1 MKILFSLARTLSI
14 VAAVGASA
22 ALVCE
27 PAVAARSG
35 GGHVVAAG
43 GWHGGPGH
51 FRGGH
56 WGHRGYWPGA
66 FWGGIGLGL
75 GIGAVGYYGGYYGY
89 GGYYSPYYGAYYYD
103 PPLIVAPVYG
113 TVDPGAPRTGQ
124 PVPQASA
131 RGRSDLLSEERPERR
146 SDRVGSARLQSLGDD
161 PARCHGRRQHLP
173 ARDARLHGRARLHG
187 QVGAASSRERGGC
200 RRARVT
206 DCACGT
212 ASRRKAGQDFTVDG
226 ENRR

>member
-75 GIGAVGYYGGYYGY
+75 GIGAVGYYGGYGGY

-124 PVPQASA
+124 PVPQVSA
-131 RGRSDLLSEERPERR
+131 AADPIFYPKNGQSAEATE
-146 SDRVGSARLQSLGDD
+146 SDRRDCNRWATTQRGAMADASIFQRATL
-161 PARCHGRRQHLP
+161 ACMEGR
-173 ARDARLHGRARLHG
+173 GY
-187 QVGAASSRERGGC
+187 
-200 RRARVT
+200 
-206 DCACGT
+206 T
-212 ASRRKAGQDFTVDG
+212 AK
-226 ENRR
+226 